1 MRDRPLSRAVVIGT
15 IFVIVALA
23 TAFLIAIASVGGSPE
38 PGATLPGDTTT
49 DASAVPD
56 PVPLRVEVLNGAGK
70 AGLARHATQQLRG
83 NGFDVVFFGN
93 AGRFDYDRS
102 VVLDRSGAGAGAAAL
117 AVAAALGID
126 SVEAVPD
133 ASLLLDVSVIL
144 GSDWPPVP
152 VDPATPIERLRRLLS
167 PGDTAT

>member
-15 IFVIVALA
+15 IFVIVALVA
-23 TAFLIAIASVGGSPE
+23 AFLIAIASVGGSPE

-102 VVLDRSGAGAGAAAL
+102 VVLDRSGAGAAAL

-152 VDPATPIERLRRLLS
+152 VDPATPIERLRRFLS

>member
-1 MRDRPLSRAVVIGT
+1 MRDRPLSRALVIGT
-15 IFVIVALA
+15 IFVIVALVA
-23 TAFLIAIASVGGSPE
+23 AFLIAIASVGGSPE

-102 VVLDRSGAGAGAAAL
+102 VVLDRSGDRAAAL

-152 VDPATPIERLRRLLS
+152 VDPATPIERLRRFLS